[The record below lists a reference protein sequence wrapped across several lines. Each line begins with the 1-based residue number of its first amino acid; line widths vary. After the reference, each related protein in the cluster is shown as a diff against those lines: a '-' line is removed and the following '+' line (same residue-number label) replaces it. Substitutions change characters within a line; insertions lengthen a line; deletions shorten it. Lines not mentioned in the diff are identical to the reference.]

1 MESIEYP
8 LSTMK
13 ILYAICDNKSL
24 ALFNE
29 LAMNNGRAKEL
40 MIKLCISR
48 KQLYSRISKLIRAG
62 LIEPLGSEYSITIF
76 GRVIYEMQIALRLVV
91 ENYSKIKNK
100 QQLMKL
106 DTDSLVKNFTTQIH
120 SLRGIQDNRK

>member
-1 MESIEYP
+1 MESMEHP
-8 LSTMK
+8 LSTVK

-40 MIKLCISR
+40 ILKLCLSR

-62 LIEPLGSEYSITIF
+62 LVEPIGSEYSITIF
-76 GRVIYEMQIALRLVV
+76 GRVIYEMQIALRFVV

-100 QQLMKL
+100 QKLMKL
-106 DTDSLVKNFTTQIH
+106 DTDNLIKNFV
-120 SLRGIQDNRK
+120 S